1 MSEQTMHNVYRA
13 PGFHLRRIG
22 RRGSQPDALNYIHF
36 LKPVTLIGR
45 NRNVVD
51 HFATAQDSYGRR
63 YISRVHA
70 RVICTSIPMSFKL
83 LDSSLTG
90 VYVNDVRIEA
100 EHFLHEGD
108 TVTFGHPEGANICPG
123 TRARQP
129 NSELYFLF
137 EHCHCTMEQLSSDG
151 SPEMQEFAVS
161 PSLNLTEANM
171 HAQVDNGMTTE
182 SNISRSPTCTS
193 HPRNVFEEQKEEAEP
208 SISMGAPNYHSSPPE
223 YTSIESI
230 MDRSM
235 IEPSSKETS
244 NISLHSSKS
253 WDSDE
258 EGSYQSEEGNTLK
271 RKCSAQVPEF
281 SVTDPY
287 CEIGANDSSCDGIE
301 SEYGDVTSPC
311 HLLQH
316 REDEFCEK
324 QDDER
329 IENQSVVKCD
339 ASPRVWP
346 ESDKSLSVY
355 ATSEHTADT
364 SDSPVAHMLLQLDTN
379 KENQATGCISASV
392 CLVSS
397 EKPLQAQVISF
408 EKSKESC
415 CTEKS
420 LHKYKDSPPLPT
432 CNLSSMIKED
442 VELNKRHK
450 NAEIANSG
458 SVSPAVIPLRTVM
471 SSEPCTVVKEPQDK
485 TTGEHIEF
493 VSIDDSVSREAEDL
507 NLCSAVGKSID
518 KKQMQMDP
526 CEQAVMH
533 MESNGSENKLS
544 IGQAECGENRVPNES
559 LGVCHSRNVKEA
571 VPPRENDSAMV
582 MRETRC
588 GSGSPPSLQLV
599 QCREE
604 GPLQA
609 TANVLLQK
617 DTNEKAERDVKVEQ
631 INLNGVYNSATNN
644 NDELYTL
651 NDPQTGILLS
661 EQKQQHKKPSDGHTE
676 EHSFDFQIV
685 NVCSLSPSI
694 KLQTLD
700 QNNGSTKSIGSENV
714 CVGSTE
720 DKFIGG
726 QDLVEAR
733 NCGKM
738 VDTDKQV
745 CVLSQDSN
753 TMRVQNSETVTCPHD
768 IAADPLHTIGS
779 GGYNLVPAS
788 VQDSSFP
795 EPIASSDLHN
805 DMEGDN
811 RNSLGLKRCFH
822 DTGSRLSSEKEV
834 PPKKCRTWHEES
846 HETSAIG
853 AHGANIG
860 NILQQFITAHQTVRQ
875 ADSREVTACAQ
886 NQHLIAQITC
896 NFFKSLETVC
906 LSQAQPFSLTHTEI
920 PVEAQ
925 SVSETL
931 MSHYIADATQS
942 APYITEQTQSVFVAH
957 SASHI
962 TEETQSISLTHT
974 ASDILKQTQFVRV
987 AHTVPHITDETQ
999 SVSVA
1004 HTVPYITEE
1013 AQCVSVAHSDN
1024 FIIEEKQSVT
1034 VAHTVSHITEE
1045 AQCVS
1050 VAHMTSDTDEAQ
1062 SVSMV
1067 HLTPDIPEETQY
1079 IADEAQSISVT
1090 HVAANTDET
1099 LSVSVTDI
1107 AHHIAEEIS
1116 VSVAHL
1122 DPLIT
1127 DEIQSVSVTH
1137 MAPDT
1142 DEIQSVSVTDITP
1155 DIAEEINPFITG
1167 ETQSVCVAHSI
1178 PNITEKAQSAHVAH
1192 LASEIPEEIQP
1203 VSDPF
1208 IADEAQSI
1216 SVTDLAPDIAEEE
1229 KFVSVAHSDLFI
1241 TEETQSV
1248 SAAHLDPLITDAT
1261 QSFSVTPI
1269 VPNAEEVESVS
1280 VTDIAPDIAEEINP
1294 FITDGTQSVCVAH
1307 SIPNITKEAQSVRV
1321 AHLDPLITEEAQSVC
1336 VAHLDPLI
1344 TEEAQSVCVAH
1355 LASDIPEETQGV
1367 SVAHSDAF
1375 ITDERQSV
1383 SVTHI
1388 APDTDKTQSVC
1399 VTDITPDIAEEINPF
1414 ITDETQSVHVAH
1426 SVHHIAE
1433 EAQSVRVAHLDHLIT
1448 DEAQYASVEH
1458 LVSEIPKETQSDSVA
1473 HSDPFIAD
1481 EAQFISVTHV
1491 APNREETQSVSVTGI
1506 APNIAEEVKSVSVAN
1521 LDPLITEETQSVSVT
1536 DMAPDIQTVNVAH
1549 SDVPHSHPYI
1559 TEETQSVS
1567 VAHVDPL
1574 IKNGIQSVSV
1584 TPIDLNTEKAQDL
1597 APDIAEEIN
1606 PFITDGT
1613 QSVCVAH
1620 SIPYITE
1627 EAQSALVADL
1637 DPLIT
1642 DATQSISVA
1651 HLASDIPEETQH
1663 VSVAHSDAFI
1673 TDERQSVSVTHMAP
1687 NTDTTQSVSVTDI
1700 TPDIAEE
1707 INPFIKDETQSVRV
1721 THSVPRITEEA
1732 HSVLVAHLDPLITD
1746 EAQYA
1751 SVSLLDP
1758 LITDEAQYDSVAL
1771 LDPLITDEAQYASV
1785 AHLASEIPEET
1796 QSVSVAHSDPFI
1808 ADEAQSISVT
1818 HMAPNR
1824 DETQSVSVT
1833 GIAPNIAEEVKSVSV
1848 AHLDPLI
1855 TDEIQSVT
1863 PMALNSE
1870 EAQSV
1875 SLTEMVPDIT
1885 EEIQTV
1891 NVAHSDPYITEQ
1903 TQSVSVTHTIVESM
1917 KHVRVI
1923 HTAPNIEEEKSSAG
1937 VAHSSYDSSEDTQ
1950 SFSVTDTD
1958 PNISGTVIYTA
1969 PDTTEQAQSVSLTHF
1984 APDIAENTQSVS
1996 VKHMAPDIA
2005 KNTQS
2010 VSVTH
2015 SAPDISENTQSVSV
2029 THSAPD
2035 ISENTQ
2041 SDSVTH
2047 TTADNGNTVRAWY
2060 SHIRE
2065 EHKQKISYNLQLSS
2079 GNCASVHL
2087 SPDIT
2092 RTMESGANTN
2102 HTAELGI
2109 QGINASNSSTCTLG
2123 VASEVPSVS
2132 HASNSDQPT
2141 LVIVAETDASAT
2153 GSLGSKKQSF
2163 SDCDNTFSSKGTG
2176 PRSSSPEN
2184 INTSEWRC
2192 VSPDYSPQGHG
2203 RTAHSHQEAF
2213 SKELGLLLPAVKA
2226 STEPVPR
2233 MMAIKSKTTHNSQ
2246 CISEC
2251 RPCNVTP
2258 TGNNVMMGDLS
2269 SPSTF
2274 AYHTSQTQPV
2284 IKEEGDE
2291 YNVASS
2297 AKVSSPT
2304 DQRFLGQVQ
2313 GAMYIASSSESLQTI
2328 SPCRTQHTDTEVI
2341 VISDSDEEK
2350 PFVNSELRAMFEK
2363 DLPKMSLKRKRKT
2376 QRPDISEYDRTEMV
2390 CGKSENLAPYFDSR
2404 AIIVI
2409 DSDDNNEVD
2418 VKEEEDVDTDYG
2430 VQVSSEQYR
2439 LKESKEHSWPQ
2450 PDSWESPN
2458 VSAESGVAISPF
2470 SGAHSPVFPSLYNAQ
2485 PASSSFVNMTPPV
2498 PPKSISNISL
2508 EENLPLPSPFSD
2520 DFDILPSDSDL
2531 EKIYSD
2537 EENAS
2542 KDSGLSQVM
2551 APPLQFLKYPE
2562 TQKKTITSSSGESS
2576 SETLNVNFKRSEEQQ
2591 CAWARSEHDVRF
2603 QLSECQSVLREVS
2616 QVLSD
2621 IQGID
2626 EHTME
2631 QWRKGILDLQK
2642 ESPLPQ
2648 THIAVVG
2655 DTGAG
2660 KSSLLNALLEQE
2672 DVLPTSAMRACT
2684 AVVVEIEKSSV
2695 IGYKADVEFF
2705 SKEEWERELK
2715 ALITDMKDKSGHFK
2729 RRPDNKPE
2737 TRVAHS
2743 RVMAVYG
2750 KIAELHELKND
2761 TTVTKY
2767 LGEKKQISEN
2777 TASAFRSAIEKYIDT
2792 NSEQPRQKKGGQF
2805 WPIVK
2810 CVRIFVPEAEV
2821 LRTGAVLVD
2830 LPGTRDSN
2838 AARDRIAKEYLQKCD
2853 VVWVVTNIT
2862 RAVDDKTAKE
2872 ILTSNM
2878 RRQLFMDGHYES
2890 MAVICTKTDLYNT
2903 QEIKRALN
2911 LHDETSNL
2919 EDTVVRLGHRLNTLE
2934 AEKKTLYE
2942 QWDKGETF
2950 AAEND
2955 PRNEILAK
2963 EKEISFLKQQKEES
2977 LRNINLI
2984 CVRARNNYSKQ
2995 RICHDFYQSRQELIK
3010 GEDEA
3015 DGEVEDEEESDAE
3028 SNMDEELSEDH
3039 RLRVFTVS
3047 SKEYLDL
3054 RRRSVLE
3061 GSARLFNS
3069 ERDTEIPDLRDY
3081 AIETALRCSMLAA
3094 ERVIRNTAC
3103 IISQVI
3109 TYLLNR
3115 KAQDESDQE
3124 KIKLVVEKCLDDL
3137 QGQLRE
3143 AVSVCNRQMTFFIQ
3157 EKIRQSLAVGVSCAE
3172 KSCENIVK
3180 RWGFRQS
3187 GGYTYPT
3194 YKATCVRQGF
3204 YSSPACGVID
3214 FNEQLSQPITSAITK
3229 SWSEVFSGELVESLS
3244 QFNQSV
3250 PKLLVR
3256 FFKNMRSE
3264 LFSLGTSYE
3273 MIAFIEKQQ
3282 LKSTQA
3288 ELLNFFVDQKEY
3300 ISRRQRHISR
3310 LLTPEVQKRMIEVY
3324 NECQSVRGEGSFE
3337 KMKHLMFSHVKE
3349 KKHQIFREA
3358 ADSLMEQLNFLQTYI
3373 RDSLNNFVK
3382 ERLHSLRQQCEP
3394 LLQPMKKEEGILP
3407 DLRNL
3412 WSHVSQICQRSQV
3425 DFHLPELEITPKP
3438 EPCDQESRAPNRV
3451 EPPEITCLCKVVKVG
3466 ENHILNCNTIKIS
3479 AKGVELVWT
3488 ESPLFVPFS
3497 SVRHFEFCSVL
3508 YFLTLHLSPDFAW
3521 MFQKSTFQTAD
3532 TDNKLLLLLE
3542 TPSNTQALNKMMDF
3556 LSWRQQGTG
3565 WYREVDLHEGR
3576 RTLEKMR
3583 VYYTEKQEPKQE
3595 VDMDH
3600 LFLNPAPSSSTMP
3613 PSFLGVSQLSVS
3625 RKRGSLSPHQG
3636 VVEKKPHVL
3645 TNPTQQEPRTFPS
3658 WPGLHHR
3665 TLYPPFPRSPKPNPE
3680 S

>member
-1280 VTDIAPDIAEEINP
+1280 VTDI
-1294 FITDGTQSVCVAH
+1294 
-1307 SIPNITKEAQSVRV
+1307 
-1321 AHLDPLITEEAQSVC
+1321 
-1336 VAHLDPLI
+1336 
-1344 TEEAQSVCVAH
+1344 
-1355 LASDIPEETQGV
+1355 
-1367 SVAHSDAF
+1367 
-1375 ITDERQSV
+1375 
-1383 SVTHI
+1383 
-1388 APDTDKTQSVC
+1388 
-1399 VTDITPDIAEEINPF
+1399 
-1414 ITDETQSVHVAH
+1414 
-1426 SVHHIAE
+1426 
-1433 EAQSVRVAHLDHLIT
+1433 
-1448 DEAQYASVEH
+1448 
-1458 LVSEIPKETQSDSVA
+1458 
-1473 HSDPFIAD
+1473 
-1481 EAQFISVTHV
+1481 
-1491 APNREETQSVSVTGI
+1491 
-1506 APNIAEEVKSVSVAN
+1506 
-1521 LDPLITEETQSVSVT
+1521 
-1536 DMAPDIQTVNVAH
+1536 
-1549 SDVPHSHPYI
+1549 
-1559 TEETQSVS
+1559 
-1567 VAHVDPL
+1567 
-1574 IKNGIQSVSV
+1574 
-1584 TPIDLNTEKAQDL
+1584 